1 MALNNK
7 KYEKFYAT
15 TGSGSDKITAAK
27 LTEAEA
33 GWDAERSTGCSHY
46 LADPITAPLIFQLQ
60 QMQDELDALR
70 TEIALNKSKTT
81 FPGIGTSGSTCLA
94 GNTTTISTSQ
104 ASAITAN
111 TAKTGITIEQGK
123 AITLNTAKTGIT
135 TAQTKAITANTAKV
149 SFPACTSNIEK
160 TTATITGFQHLYDAE
175 SDLAPNKLKI
185 SLQVVSGK
193 TTTNYSTNLTLL
205 KELG

>member
-1 MALNNK
+1 MALNDK

-15 TGSGSDKITAAK
+15 TGSGNDKIASAK

-46 LADPITAPLIFQLQ
+46 LADPTIAPLIFQMQ

-94 GNTTTISTSQ
+94 GDTTTISNSQ

-111 TAKTGITIEQGK
+111 TAK
-123 AITLNTAKTGIT
+123 
-135 TAQTKAITANTAKV
+135 V
-149 SFPACTSNIEK
+149 SFPVTAALNNSLSFNINGTK
-160 TTATITGFQHLYDAE
+160 LIITNTVTQL
-175 SDLAPNKLKI
+175 
-185 SLQVVSGK
+185 SLPGQPTPKPKVY
-193 TTTNYSTNLTLL
+193 TTTLKLT
-205 KELG
+205 